1 MQISAGPEMQ
11 CTFVNVFQI
20 SRHFITN
27 LIMTDCYS
35 GKLLTF
41 SYQKRSERRGASVIQ
56 IDLTN
61 YNWEYLVCVRKEVA
75 VYGMRKTNFKLFV
88 ELNNQTFRTHVSM
101 YIPIYSD
108 TLLEG
113 ALRIPDH
120 SLQRVLHELLLGEPV
135 YLTPLQGD
143 DIARGVVVD
152 LYVTSAPL
160 IPVQP
165 KS

>member
-1 MQISAGPEMQ
+1 MDFRSNAGMQISAGPEMQ

-88 ELNNQTFRTHVSM
+88 ELNNQTFQTHVCTYLFTVTLFLKEPSGYQIIPSRGFFM
-101 YIPIYSD
+101 SCSSANPYISPHFKGT
-108 TLLEG
+108 TLPE
-113 ALRIPDH
+113 
-120 SLQRVLHELLLGEPV
+120 V
-135 YLTPLQGD
+135 
-143 DIARGVVVD
+143 
-152 LYVTSAPL
+152 
-160 IPVQP
+160 
-165 KS
+165 